1 MLKFRFYVC
10 FSHGPPLPFQLMLAF
25 VCLSGSNSNSNID
38 PRRLADQFGLTLDR
52 QTSSQIE
59 STVIRDPRPFHP
71 QRLYEVCQNHL
82 GTSLYRTK
90 GYIWLA
96 SRPGDVLLWQQSG
109 SQISFELTGVWAA
122 EAVHNRYGK
131 LLDVEV
137 EMIQKQIDAAHPV
150 FGDRHNTLTVIGL
163 PHACK
168 IFAEALEKAFCTEEF
183 DHGNVDLTLSIHG
196 LKAFALDT
204 STNDR
209 LLLSWMGL
217 HHCPTTHNTN
227 KDKDGNVGI
236 CIQSVSR
243 VHECEVTQSPLT
255 PMLGMGRRGYGLDR
269 WFTSSRVFSFDL
281 FLANQSK

>member
-1 MLKFRFYVC
+1 MDAQVQVLRMLQPRATIAL
-10 FSHGPPLPFQLMLAF
+10 SAHAGIRLSQLGPTPAPNLESLR
-25 VCLSGSNSNSNID
+25 S
-38 PRRLADQFGLTLDR
+38 LADQFGLTLDR

-59 STVIRDPRPFHP
+59 SIVIRDPRPFHP

-131 LLDVEV
+131 LLDIEI

-163 PHACK
+163 PHACR
-168 IFAEALEKAFCTEEF
+168 IFADALETAFCTEEI
-183 DHGNVDLTLSIHG
+183 DYGNMALTLSIHG
-196 LKAFALDT
+196 LKAFVLDT
-204 STNDR
+204 DSK
-209 LLLSWMGL
+209 L
-217 HHCPTTHNTN
+217 
-227 KDKDGNVGI
+227 I
-236 CIQSVSR
+236 
-243 VHECEVTQSPLT
+243 ECC
-255 PMLGMGRRGYGLDR
+255 
-269 WFTSSRVFSFDL
+269 
-281 FLANQSK
+281 